1 MHCEVWSLR
10 AGRGEAEEDHEACD
24 VQSSLDCLWS
34 AVHANIIFWSMQEQ
48 KWIYSCM
55 CLIMACQIA
64 NRWLWTMHCKKKSI
78 HGFKHHRHKD
88 VMTTNDAPWLM
99 STCCWLVQCYDSD
112 VIMNAMVSHIT
123 SVSMVCSTV
132 CSGTDQR
139 KHQSSASLAF
149 MRGIHW
155 WPVDSPHKG
164 PVNQSI
170 NQSNPVLLKERVRI
184 PRTCRAGGAAM
195 LWRRLPLDGVGSC
208 RLFFT
213 DDLHDNLSWVP
224 ASDKPH
230 TFKSCF
236 THSSQVFF
244 GRPGP
249 FLPGTGLDLTLFIS
263 PLERMTCPNH
273 LSRRSRTRM
282 ARSHI
287 PSLACSSSIDG
298 SSDGLTP
305 QIQRIIARSLRH
317 SRWRAAE
324 VMGQVSVPCNIE
336 LRTLELNRRP
346 LRSKGT
352 GLDVSKGRFSRN
364 LPQAHLHLAVAAAM
378 QPVTRK
384 MFPFDDVIM

>member
-1 MHCEVWSLR
+1 MVQQPASWKPLFWKTKIHLFYSL
-10 AGRGEAEEDHEACD
+10 
-24 VQSSLDCLWS
+24 
-34 AVHANIIFWSMQEQ
+34 
-48 KWIYSCM
+48 YY
-55 CLIMACQIA
+55 
-64 NRWLWTMHCKKKSI
+64 
-78 HGFKHHRHKD
+78 
-88 VMTTNDAPWLM
+88 
-99 STCCWLVQCYDSD
+99 CCWWPGNARSQGISSHGIDLVIAEYSGF
-112 VIMNAMVSHIT
+112 
-123 SVSMVCSTV
+123 STRR
-132 CSGTDQR
+132 DQHP
-139 KHQSSASLAF
+139 KVWLAGF
-149 MRGIHW
+149 CEILLE
-155 WPVDSPHKG
+155 DALY
-164 PVNQSI
+164 QSI

-184 PRTCRAGGAAM
+184 PRTRRARGAAM

-378 QPVTRK
+378 QPPPALSMSPR
-384 MFPFDDVIM
+384 

>member
-1 MHCEVWSLR
+1 MRHDTESSQYLRSNSLGYFSLLSHSWWKYYSLFLSIKYNIFHSCHDQAVISSFGCRIVKWSTFTILR
-10 AGRGEAEEDHEACD
+10 RKYFHQICRMNEKSFKW
-24 VQSSLDCLWS
+24 VPCLCISQHDNWWS
-34 AVHANIIFWSMQEQ
+34 AMGELWKLASTLNI
-48 KWIYSCM
+48 
-55 CLIMACQIA
+55 
-64 NRWLWTMHCKKKSI
+64 
-78 HGFKHHRHKD
+78 
-88 VMTTNDAPWLM
+88 MTTTSNVWYV
-99 STCCWLVQCYDSD
+99 C
-112 VIMNAMVSHIT
+112 HI
-123 SVSMVCSTV
+123 SEYN
-132 CSGTDQR
+132 
-139 KHQSSASLAF
+139 F
-149 MRGIHW
+149 
-155 WPVDSPHKG
+155 
-164 PVNQSI
+164 NQSI

-184 PRTCRAGGAAM
+184 PRTRHAGGAAM
-195 LWRRLPLDGVGSC
+195 LWGKLLLDGVGSC

-249 FLPGTGLDLTLFIS
+249 FLPGTASGLDLTLFIS

-324 VMGQVSVPCNIE
+324 SWAKFPYHV
-336 LRTLELNRRP
+336 TLNYVHW
-346 LRSKGT
+346 S
-352 GLDVSKGRFSRN
+352 
-364 LPQAHLHLAVAAAM
+364 
-378 QPVTRK
+378 
-384 MFPFDDVIM
+384 

>member
-1 MHCEVWSLR
+1 
-10 AGRGEAEEDHEACD
+10 
-24 VQSSLDCLWS
+24 
-34 AVHANIIFWSMQEQ
+34 
-48 KWIYSCM
+48 
-55 CLIMACQIA
+55 
-64 NRWLWTMHCKKKSI
+64 
-78 HGFKHHRHKD
+78 
-88 VMTTNDAPWLM
+88 
-99 STCCWLVQCYDSD
+99 
-112 VIMNAMVSHIT
+112 
-123 SVSMVCSTV
+123 
-132 CSGTDQR
+132 
-139 KHQSSASLAF
+139 
-149 MRGIHW
+149 
-155 WPVDSPHKG
+155 
-164 PVNQSI
+164 
-170 NQSNPVLLKERVRI
+170 
-184 PRTCRAGGAAM
+184 M
-195 LWRRLPLDGVGSC
+195 LWGRLPLDGVGSC

-273 LSRRSRTRM
+273 LSRHSRTRM

-298 SSDGLTP
+298 SSNGLTP

-336 LRTLELNRRP
+336 LRTLEQTDDPWGRKAQYWMWAKEGFLGTYPRPPASSSGSSHAATTSTVHVTQVAETINRLKHTVTNLNLLERAAIDRAYT
-346 LRSKGT
+346 RHTQNCVHINIFQKKGY
-352 GLDVSKGRFSRN
+352 
-364 LPQAHLHLAVAAAM
+364 
-378 QPVTRK
+378 
-384 MFPFDDVIM
+384 

>member
-1 MHCEVWSLR
+1 MAGKCMPLR
-10 AGRGEAEEDHEACD
+10 LCKGTVSAMEIPSGHVSPQCIATEAFSTIFRPGYHKRVMPASNPVAIIVLATDHQVRAI
-24 VQSSLDCLWS
+24 LWEQV
-34 AVHANIIFWSMQEQ
+34 AIFY
-48 KWIYSCM
+48 KVNKGI
-55 CLIMACQIA
+55 
-64 NRWLWTMHCKKKSI
+64 
-78 HGFKHHRHKD
+78 GFLCGLKLLN
-88 VMTTNDAPWLM
+88 MIL
-99 STCCWLVQCYDSD
+99 ST
-112 VIMNAMVSHIT
+112 
-123 SVSMVCSTV
+123 
-132 CSGTDQR
+132 
-139 KHQSSASLAF
+139 KF
-149 MRGIHW
+149 MY
-155 WPVDSPHKG
+155 VVADMLKNTLSKM
-164 PVNQSI
+164 SI
-170 NQSNPVLLKERVRI
+170 NQSNPVLSKERVRI
-184 PRTCRAGGAAM
+184 PRTRRAGGAAM
-195 LWRRLPLDGVGSC
+195 LWGRLPLDGVGSC

-273 LSRRSRTRM
+273 LSRRFRTRM

-287 PSLACSSSIDG
+287 PSLASSSSIDG

-305 QIQRIIARSLRH
+305 QIQRIIARLLRH
-317 SRWRAAE
+317 SRWRAVE
-324 VMGQVSVPCNIE
+324 VMGQVSVPRNIE

-378 QPVTRK
+378 QPPPALSMSPR
-384 MFPFDDVIM
+384 

>member
-1 MHCEVWSLR
+1 MSI
-10 AGRGEAEEDHEACD
+10 
-24 VQSSLDCLWS
+24 LWLF
-34 AVHANIIFWSMQEQ
+34 I
-48 KWIYSCM
+48 
-55 CLIMACQIA
+55 
-64 NRWLWTMHCKKKSI
+64 
-78 HGFKHHRHKD
+78 
-88 VMTTNDAPWLM
+88 
-99 STCCWLVQCYDSD
+99 
-112 VIMNAMVSHIT
+112 HIT
-123 SVSMVCSTV
+123 AHIRHWCDIDLGLILTW
-132 CSGTDQR
+132 
-139 KHQSSASLAF
+139 HQLSSRPLLRDKFQVISQV
-149 MRGIHW
+149 I
-155 WPVDSPHKG
+155 
-164 PVNQSI
+164 SI

-195 LWRRLPLDGVGSC
+195 LWGRLPLDGVGSC

-273 LSRRSRTRM
+273 LSRCSRTRM

-346 LRSKGT
+346 SGRKAQAWMWAKEGFLGT
-352 GLDVSKGRFSRN
+352 YPRHTCIS
-364 LPQAHLHLAVAAAM
+364 QW
-378 QPVTRK
+378 
-384 MFPFDDVIM
+384 

>member
-1 MHCEVWSLR
+1 
-10 AGRGEAEEDHEACD
+10 
-24 VQSSLDCLWS
+24 
-34 AVHANIIFWSMQEQ
+34 
-48 KWIYSCM
+48 
-55 CLIMACQIA
+55 
-64 NRWLWTMHCKKKSI
+64 
-78 HGFKHHRHKD
+78 
-88 VMTTNDAPWLM
+88 M
-99 STCCWLVQCYDSD
+99 S
-112 VIMNAMVSHIT
+112 
-123 SVSMVCSTV
+123 
-132 CSGTDQR
+132 
-139 KHQSSASLAF
+139 
-149 MRGIHW
+149 
-155 WPVDSPHKG
+155 WPLTFC
-164 PVNQSI
+164 QSI
-170 NQSNPVLLKERVRI
+170 NQSNPVLIDWLIDRRSKVQERVRI
-184 PRTCRAGGAAM
+184 PRTRRAGGAAM
-195 LWRRLPLDGVGSC
+195 LWGRLSLDGVGSC

-244 GRPGP
+244 GHPGP

-364 LPQAHLHLAVAAAM
+364 LPQWGYIWHPETSSTKPLPKPCWLM
-378 QPVTRK
+378 
-384 MFPFDDVIM
+384 DDVLWYSPEG

>member
-1 MHCEVWSLR
+1 M
-10 AGRGEAEEDHEACD
+10 
-24 VQSSLDCLWS
+24 
-34 AVHANIIFWSMQEQ
+34 
-48 KWIYSCM
+48 Y
-55 CLIMACQIA
+55 
-64 NRWLWTMHCKKKSI
+64 
-78 HGFKHHRHKD
+78 GFKILCEISYKI
-88 VMTTNDAPWLM
+88 L
-99 STCCWLVQCYDSD
+99 
-112 VIMNAMVSHIT
+112 
-123 SVSMVCSTV
+123 
-132 CSGTDQR
+132 
-139 KHQSSASLAF
+139 
-149 MRGIHW
+149 
-155 WPVDSPHKG
+155 
-164 PVNQSI
+164 
-170 NQSNPVLLKERVRI
+170 NPATEERVRI
-184 PRTCRAGGAAM
+184 PRTRRAGGAAM
-195 LWRRLPLDGVGSC
+195 LWRRLLLDGVGSC

-287 PSLACSSSIDG
+287 PSLACSSSTDG
-298 SSDGLTP
+298 SSGGLTP

-336 LRTLELNRRP
+336 LRTLKLNRRS

-378 QPVTRK
+378 QPPPALSMSPRYQKRSTASSTQSPTSTSLKGR
-384 MFPFDDVIM
+384 PSTGRTPGTPRQRGHS

>member
-1 MHCEVWSLR
+1 MH
-10 AGRGEAEEDHEACD
+10 AGIAKLVAGKT
-24 VQSSLDCLWS
+24 LPTFL
-34 AVHANIIFWSMQEQ
+34 VHAQPAVLRIWQE
-48 KWIYSCM
+48 
-55 CLIMACQIA
+55 A
-64 NRWLWTMHCKKKSI
+64 
-78 HGFKHHRHKD
+78 HGYRQR
-88 VMTTNDAPWLM
+88 L
-99 STCCWLVQCYDSD
+99 C
-112 VIMNAMVSHIT
+112 
-123 SVSMVCSTV
+123 V
-132 CSGTDQR
+132 CSGHCSDQW
-139 KHQSSASLAF
+139 KL
-149 MRGIHW
+149 W
-155 WPVDSPHKG
+155 
-164 PVNQSI
+164 VNCIWRSILSEVCISMHYFLQSI

-184 PRTCRAGGAAM
+184 PRTRRAGGAAM

-378 QPVTRK
+378 QPPPALSMSPR
-384 MFPFDDVIM
+384 

>member
-1 MHCEVWSLR
+1 MVISYVYRSFTQNKTTFTKYFLT
-10 AGRGEAEEDHEACD
+10 
-24 VQSSLDCLWS
+24 Q
-34 AVHANIIFWSMQEQ
+34 
-48 KWIYSCM
+48 WISK
-55 CLIMACQIA
+55 LSGSFEI
-64 NRWLWTMHCKKKSI
+64 NW
-78 HGFKHHRHKD
+78 
-88 VMTTNDAPWLM
+88 
-99 STCCWLVQCYDSD
+99 
-112 VIMNAMVSHIT
+112 VI
-123 SVSMVCSTV
+123 
-132 CSGTDQR
+132 
-139 KHQSSASLAF
+139 
-149 MRGIHW
+149 
-155 WPVDSPHKG
+155 
-164 PVNQSI
+164 NQSI

-184 PRTCRAGGAAM
+184 PRTRRAGGAAM

-305 QIQRIIARSLRH
+305 QIQRIIAVLGKFHGFGGHSKCNSLQDRVNFHRS
-317 SRWRAAE
+317 WAWAI
-324 VMGQVSVPCNIE
+324 VPIFN
-336 LRTLELNRRP
+336 TYWF
-346 LRSKGT
+346 RS
-352 GLDVSKGRFSRN
+352 
-364 LPQAHLHLAVAAAM
+364 
-378 QPVTRK
+378 
-384 MFPFDDVIM
+384 

>member
-1 MHCEVWSLR
+1 MVKL
-10 AGRGEAEEDHEACD
+10 GCD
-24 VQSSLDCLWS
+24 LCDLDLWPLTLT
-34 AVHANIIFWSMQEQ
+34 F
-48 KWIYSCM
+48 CM
-55 CLIMACQIA
+55 
-64 NRWLWTMHCKKKSI
+64 
-78 HGFKHHRHKD
+78 D
-88 VMTTNDAPWLM
+88 VT
-99 STCCWLVQCYDSD
+99 
-112 VIMNAMVSHIT
+112 
-123 SVSMVCSTV
+123 
-132 CSGTDQR
+132 
-139 KHQSSASLAF
+139 F
-149 MRGIHW
+149 
-155 WPVDSPHKG
+155 
-164 PVNQSI
+164 QSI

-184 PRTCRAGGAAM
+184 PRMRCAGGAAM

-336 LRTLELNRRP
+336 LRDNPDRDQLRQGCWYRP
-346 LRSKGT
+346 
-352 GLDVSKGRFSRN
+352 
-364 LPQAHLHLAVAAAM
+364 
-378 QPVTRK
+378 
-384 MFPFDDVIM
+384 

>member
-1 MHCEVWSLR
+1 MERKGCESVEVGPSL
-10 AGRGEAEEDHEACD
+10 
-24 VQSSLDCLWS
+24 
-34 AVHANIIFWSMQEQ
+34 
-48 KWIYSCM
+48 
-55 CLIMACQIA
+55 
-64 NRWLWTMHCKKKSI
+64 WLWTLTSTMVHDLVYLGFSRWKKLYIWNGRVDWHWRKGM
-78 HGFKHHRHKD
+78 GFSRLVDTLCNVD
-88 VMTTNDAPWLM
+88 VWRSSWTFK
-99 STCCWLVQCYDSD
+99 
-112 VIMNAMVSHIT
+112 VIFWKSHIPAILWKDAGT
-123 SVSMVCSTV
+123 SV
-132 CSGTDQR
+132 
-139 KHQSSASLAF
+139 QS
-149 MRGIHW
+149 I
-155 WPVDSPHKG
+155 
-164 PVNQSI
+164 NQSI
-170 NQSNPVLLKERVRI
+170 NQSNPVLLKERVHI
-184 PRTCRAGGAAM
+184 PRRRRARGAAM
-195 LWRRLPLDGVGSC
+195 LWGRLPIDGVGSC

-230 TFKSCF
+230 TFKSSF

-249 FLPGTGLDLTLFIS
+249 FLPGTGLDHTLFIS

-287 PSLACSSSIDG
+287 PSLACSSSING

-378 QPVTRK
+378 LPPPALSMSPR
-384 MFPFDDVIM
+384 

>member
-1 MHCEVWSLR
+1 MILFLLHSLL
-10 AGRGEAEEDHEACD
+10 C
-24 VQSSLDCLWS
+24 
-34 AVHANIIFWSMQEQ
+34 SMQFLVILHRFIGAPTYTYATDPLTHLDLN
-48 KWIYSCM
+48 KMLTFC
-55 CLIMACQIA
+55 
-64 NRWLWTMHCKKKSI
+64 RHFKMHFLDKKIVVSLFKFQSI
-78 HGFKHHRHKD
+78 
-88 VMTTNDAPWLM
+88 
-99 STCCWLVQCYDSD
+99 
-112 VIMNAMVSHIT
+112 
-123 SVSMVCSTV
+123 
-132 CSGTDQR
+132 
-139 KHQSSASLAF
+139 
-149 MRGIHW
+149 
-155 WPVDSPHKG
+155 
-164 PVNQSI
+164 NQSI

-184 PRTCRAGGAAM
+184 PRTRRAGGAAM

-324 VMGQVSVPCNIE
+324 VMGQVSCRLDTDILS
-336 LRTLELNRRP
+336 LR
-346 LRSKGT
+346 
-352 GLDVSKGRFSRN
+352 
-364 LPQAHLHLAVAAAM
+364 M
-378 QPVTRK
+378 
-384 MFPFDDVIM
+384 